1 MIFTNEM
8 KLGDV
13 SNTLELL
20 EFIDWLCEQT
30 GCKPNKGPMN
40 GIIFGDRTNKFEL
53 VYVRAIKQWRYD
65 LKLDNEY
72 ESYDRPIFPES
83 EIGALVGFI
92 NDRVLVIK
100 DKLMEKKEEKVQED
114 FV

>member
-1 MIFTNEM
+1 M

-13 SNTLELL
+13 SDPL

-30 GCKPNKGPMN
+30 GCKPYKGPMN
-40 GIIFGDRTNKFEL
+40 GVIFGDGTNKFVL

-92 NDRVLVIK
+92 NDRVHLIK
-100 DKLMEKKEEKVQED
+100 DKLTEKKVEKVQED
-114 FV
+114 FE

>member
-1 MIFTNEM
+1 MTFTNDM

-13 SNTLELL
+13 SDPL

-30 GCKPNKGPMN
+30 GCKPYKGPFD
-40 GIIFGDRTNKFEL
+40 GIIFGDITNKFVF
-53 VYVRAIKQWRYD
+53 VYVKAIKQWRYD
-65 LKLDNEY
+65 LKLDDEY

-100 DKLMEKKEEKVQED
+100 DKLMEKKEEKVKED
-114 FV
+114 FE

>member
-1 MIFTNEM
+1 MTFTNEM

-13 SNTLELL
+13 SDTL
-20 EFIDWLCEQT
+20 EFIAWLCEQT
-30 GCKPNKGPMN
+30 GCKPYKGPMN
-40 GIIFGDRTNKFEL
+40 GVIFGDGTNKFVL

-100 DKLMEKKEEKVQED
+100 DKLTEKKVEKVQED
-114 FV
+114 FE

>member
-1 MIFTNEM
+1 MTFTNEM

-13 SNTLELL
+13 SDPL

-30 GCKPNKGPMN
+30 GCSPSKGPMN
-40 GIIFGDRTNKFEL
+40 GVIFGDRKNRFEL

-100 DKLMEKKEEKVQED
+100 DKLMEKKVEIVQED
-114 FV
+114 FE